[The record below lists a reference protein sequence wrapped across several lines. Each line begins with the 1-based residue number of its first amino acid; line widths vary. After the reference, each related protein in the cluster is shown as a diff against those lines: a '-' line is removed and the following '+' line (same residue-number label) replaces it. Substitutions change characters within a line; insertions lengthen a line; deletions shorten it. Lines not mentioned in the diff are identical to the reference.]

1 MRFTAPSVRA
11 RLTLWHAGVL
21 VLVICLFSVGIF
33 LFVRARLY
41 RALDQQIGHDLAT
54 IEQVYREETGDLGEL
69 AHRMGIT
76 LFQVVEG
83 DAVLFMARREQ
94 LMALERRYRIPV
106 IGWFREFAV
115 AGGLISYGPDLID
128 GNRQL
133 GVYAA
138 KILGGARPAD
148 LPVQQP
154 TKFQLVINLETAKAL
169 GLTVPQVLL
178 AQADEVID

>member
-21 VLVICLFSVGIF
+21 ALVICLFSVGIF
-33 LFVRARLY
+33 LFVKARLY

-83 DAVLFMARREQ
+83 DAVLYRTPDWPPSGTTPYRLGALAETSHRITVARDET
-94 LMALERRYRIPV
+94 ALRQTNAKFERR
-106 IGWFREFAV
+106 FASIER
-115 AGGLISYGPDLID
+115 ALAA
-128 GNRQL
+128 L
-133 GVYAA
+133 GKSPQDASLAEMDALWDAA
-138 KILGGARPAD
+138 KA
-148 LPVQQP
+148 
-154 TKFQLVINLETAKAL
+154 TETGSGK
-169 GLTVPQVLL
+169 
-178 AQADEVID
+178 